1 MRNMQSQ
8 PAIPLD
14 DLAGDT
20 PKQVESELPAQSR
33 VAAPASGPLPPEP
46 IVEITGL
53 IAACH
58 APLYRYAYRLTG
70 MAADAEDLTQQAFLI
85 AQQKLHQ
92 LRQADRAA
100 GWLFAILRSCYLKWR
115 RKRFPMSSTLAE
127 LDMGE
132 VAETTV
138 ELPAV
143 DSEELQKVLGELNDD
158 LRLILL
164 MFYFEELSYKQIADE
179 LEIPIGTVMSRLSR
193 AKQKLR
199 ERLSAAGEG
208 HPIAWHAARR
218 AAGVG

>member
-1 MRNMQSQ
+1 MPSKQ
-8 PAIPLD
+8 PLPDLPPD
-14 DLAGDT
+14 GLAGHT
-20 PKQVESELPAQSR
+20 PKPVESAALAQS
-33 VAAPASGPLPPEP
+33 PGPSSGSVVD
-46 IVEITGL
+46 IAGL
-53 IAACH
+53 IAAHH

-92 LRQADRAA
+92 LREAERAA

-115 RKRFPMSSTLAE
+115 RKRFPMTSTLAD
-127 LDMGE
+127 LNMADVPQP
-132 VAETTV
+132 VAE
-138 ELPAV
+138 LQAV
-143 DSEELQKVLGELNDD
+143 DSEELQQVLGELHDD

-199 ERLSAAGEG
+199 ERLSAAENGNESK
-208 HPIAWHAARR
+208 PARR
-218 AAGVG
+218 KVILG